1 MHGVNGGKPRGMLY
15 AGGDIF
21 QTDLPGQTMTK
32 DAVRNLGST
41 AGQEQTYTCVPSG
54 SGTRIA
60 IDRDEDTL
68 FNGVETNTG
77 TFVNA
82 SDTGTNPAAADTDGD
97 GFDDASEIAAPFTDP
112 NDPLDFPGAAQPA
125 VPAFGPAGL
134 VTLASLLALTAV
146 ASLRR
151 SRVGSG

>member
-82 SDTGTNPAAADTDGD
+82 LDTGTNPAAAKRTAT
-97 GFDDASEIAAPFTDP
+97 ASTT
-112 NDPLDFPGAAQPA
+112 PGRLQ
-125 VPAFGPAGL
+125 
-134 VTLASLLALTAV
+134 
-146 ASLRR
+146 RR
-151 SRVGSG
+151 SRTRTTRWTSRGRRSPQCQRSVLRA